1 MSIIWY
7 TLYIL
12 GAISIVLL
20 WIQLMAL
27 IGTACKVIR
36 DKEWAQVKVVEGPT
50 GPKGDRGE
58 RGPEGPRG
66 LPGSTGSFVFNDHAK
81 ATVKAVM
88 REQGIL
94 SRKDIESLIRME
106 VAAHLSKLE
115 ISRTTYPG
123 LGKEETKIQMKDNG
137 GWYADKHKR
146 HSDGEDK

>member
-20 WIQLMAL
+20 WVHLMAL
-27 IGTACKVIR
+27 IGTAFKIIR
-36 DKEWAQVKVVEGPT
+36 NKEWAQVKVVEGPP
-50 GPKGDRGE
+50 GPKGE
-58 RGPEGPRG
+58 RGPEGPM
-66 LPGSTGSFVFNDHAK
+66 GSFVCNDHAK
-81 ATVKAVM
+81 ATVNAVM

-115 ISRTTYPG
+115 ISRTTYPV
-123 LGKEETKIQMKDNG
+123 L
-137 GWYADKHKR
+137 
-146 HSDGEDK
+146 GEDNVSIRMSKEDK

>member
-1 MSIIWY
+1 MSIIWW

-20 WIQLMAL
+20 WVQLMAL

-36 DKEWAQVKVVEGPT
+36 DKEWAQVKVIQGPP
-50 GPKGDRGE
+50 GPKGDPGE
-58 RGPEGPRG
+58 RGPEGPMG
-66 LPGSTGSFVFNDHAK
+66 MPGSTGSFVFNDHAK

-106 VAAHLSKLE
+106 VAARLSKLE
-115 ISRTTYPG
+115 ISRTSYPG
-123 LGKEETKIQMKDNG
+123 LGKEEIKIQMK
-137 GWYADKHKR
+137 
-146 HSDGEDK
+146 EDK